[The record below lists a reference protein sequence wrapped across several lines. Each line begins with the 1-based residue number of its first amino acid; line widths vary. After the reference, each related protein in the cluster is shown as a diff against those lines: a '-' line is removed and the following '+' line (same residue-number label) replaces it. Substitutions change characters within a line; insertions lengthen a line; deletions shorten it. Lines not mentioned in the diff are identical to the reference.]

1 MVEAAQEH
9 FWGVELSK
17 EKPTF
22 TWSFEEEEDDED
34 NDYLIHTLFLK
45 NAVLGTSAV
54 KGERNIVQIETKNFD
69 KKDIAQPLLS
79 LTLGQTDMCNLDISF
94 GNEVKATFR
103 LVEGS
108 GPIALGGQQLVEFPP
123 DELNSQD
130 ESALEDTMESELTE
144 EDMSPKKS
152 KKRKAGA
159 GADKK
164 SKKGKLEESM
174 SSADDSMED
183 DEEDEDDDEEDE
195 DEEDMDEEE
204 ESSPEKGKKKRGG
217 KDQKGKKA
225 GPKTTKVSPKK
236 AAKKTTKKGKK

>member
-1 MVEAAQEH
+1 MVEAAQEY

-17 EKPTF
+17 DKPTY
-22 TWSFEEEEDDED
+22 TWTFEEEDED
-34 NDYLIHTLFLK
+34 NDYLVHTLFLK
-45 NAVLGTSAV
+45 NAVLGASAV
-54 KGERNIVQIETKNFD
+54 KGERNLVQIETKNFD
-69 KKDIAQPLLS
+69 KTDISQPLLS
-79 LTLGQTDMCNLDISF
+79 LTLGQSDMCNLDISF
-94 GNEVKATFR
+94 GNEVKATFK

-108 GPIALGGQQLVEFPP
+108 GPISLGGQQLVEFPP

-152 KKRKAGA
+152 KKRKAGGA
-159 GADKK
+159 GDKK
-164 SKKGKLEESM
+164 SKKGKMDESM

-183 DEEDEDDDEEDE
+183 EDDDEDDDDEDDDED
-195 DEEDMDEEE
+195 DMDEDE
-204 ESSPEKGKKKRGG
+204 ESSPEKGKKKKGA
-217 KDQKGKKA
+217 KDTKGKKA